1 MAILKARSHAKS
13 ENSTRTV
20 VETSGFKIIVDEP
33 ENAGGTNRGANPI
46 EYVLA
51 ALSGCLNVVGHLIAS
66 EMGFELRGM
75 EIDMVGEL
83 DPAKFMGQKTDKRA
97 GYSTISVTVKPDTDA
112 DQEVKD
118 LWLAKV
124 EERCP
129 VSDNLIYPT
138 PVSITLG

>member
-1 MAILKARSHAKS
+1 MANLKFSSHAKS
-13 ENSTRTV
+13 ESSTKTV
-20 VETSGFKIIVDEP
+20 IETRGFKIIVDEP
-33 ENAGGTNRGANPI
+33 ENLGGTNGGANPV

-51 ALSGCLNVVGHLIAS
+51 ALSGCLNVVGHLIAK

-97 GYSTISVTVKPDTDA
+97 GYSTINVTIKPDTDA
-112 DQEVKD
+112 DQEVKK
-118 LWLAKV
+118 LWLNRV

-129 VSDNLIYPT
+129 VSDNLVHTT